1 MKLGYDLYEVV
12 SDDIISLLNSFKK
25 DHLIVFQLTKI
36 DDNTYRF
43 YLPIYQRFL
52 ARKYNMQIIKSIGI
66 LYYLVILFCKKINI
80 IGVISFALTLLICSR
95 FIFKVEITGNS
106 PSNTKLVEEVLK
118 ENNINA
124 GDLKKSYQ
132 ELNEIYDDLKASFK
146 GKIDYLNIYQEGGV
160 LFVKYTNSVGAKEVE
175 NNFQN
180 IYASKDGVIQSID
193 VSSGNIVV
201 QVNQFVK
208 KGDLLV
214 SNTITST
221 NGENKII
228 ATKGKVMAYT
238 YVTYQGEIDAKK
250 MDEGEAF
257 SYLLYTIRA
266 KLGSIDKID
275 REKVLSYDIIDNKRV
290 LKMQYVLIEDIA
302 IKEES

>member
-66 LYYLVILFCKKINI
+66 LYYLVVLFCKKINI

-290 LKMQYVLIEDIA
+290 LMQYVLIEDIA

>member
-1 MKLGYDLYEVV
+1 MKFGYDLYEVA
-12 SDDIISLLNSFKK
+12 SDDIVSLLNSFKK

-52 ARKYNMQIIKSIGI
+52 ARKYNMQIIKSIFI
-66 LYYLVILFCKKINI
+66 LYYLVVLFCKKINI
-80 IGVISFALTLLICSR
+80 IGVISFVLTLLICSR

>member
-12 SDDIISLLNSFKK
+12 SDDIISLLNAFKK

-228 ATKGKVMAYT
+228 ATKGKIMAYT

>member
-66 LYYLVILFCKKINI
+66 LYYLVVLFCKKINI

-275 REKVLSYDIIDNKRV
+275 REKVLSYDIIDKKRV

>member
-66 LYYLVILFCKKINI
+66 LYYLVVLFCKKINI

-106 PSNTKLVEEVLK
+106 PSNTMLVEEVLK

-238 YVTYQGEIDAKK
+238 YVTYQGEIDANK

>member
-66 LYYLVILFCKKINI
+66 LYYLVVLFCKKINI

-132 ELNEIYDDLKASFK
+132 ELNEIYDDLKANFK

>member
-12 SDDIISLLNSFKK
+12 SDDIISLLNAFKK

-66 LYYLVILFCKKINI
+66 LYYLVVLFCKKINI

-160 LFVKYTNSVGAKEVE
+160 LFVKYTNSVGAKEVK

-228 ATKGKVMAYT
+228 ATKGKIMAYT

>member
-12 SDDIISLLNSFKK
+12 SDDIISLLNAFKK

-66 LYYLVILFCKKINI
+66 LYYLVVLFCKKINI

-132 ELNEIYDDLKASFK
+132 GLNEIYDDLKASFK

-221 NGENKII
+221 DGENKII

>member
-228 ATKGKVMAYT
+228 ATKGKIMAYT

>member
-12 SDDIISLLNSFKK
+12 SDDIISLLNAFKK

-66 LYYLVILFCKKINI
+66 LYYLVVLFCKKINI

-228 ATKGKVMAYT
+228 ATKGKIMAYT

>member
-12 SDDIISLLNSFKK
+12 SDDIISLLNAFKK

-52 ARKYNMQIIKSIGI
+52 ARKYNMQIIKSIGV
-66 LYYLVILFCKKINI
+66 LYYLVVLFCKKINI

-221 NGENKII
+221 DGENKII
-228 ATKGKVMAYT
+228 ATKGKIMAYT

>member
-66 LYYLVILFCKKINI
+66 LYYLVVLFCKKINI

>member
-66 LYYLVILFCKKINI
+66 LYYLVVLFCKKINI

-106 PSNTKLVEEVLK
+106 PSNTMLVEEVLK

>member
-52 ARKYNMQIIKSIGI
+52 ARKYNIQIIKSIGI
-66 LYYLVILFCKKINI
+66 LYYLVVLFCKKINI

-214 SNTITST
+214 SNTIAST

>member
-12 SDDIISLLNSFKK
+12 SDDILSLLNSFKK

>member
-1 MKLGYDLYEVV
+1 MKFGYDLYEVA
-12 SDDIISLLNSFKK
+12 SDDIVSLLNSFKK

-66 LYYLVILFCKKINI
+66 LYYLVVLFCKKINI
-80 IGVISFALTLLICSR
+80 IGVISFVLTLLICSR

-250 MDEGEAF
+250 TDEGEAF

>member
-12 SDDIISLLNSFKK
+12 SDDIISLLNAFKK

-66 LYYLVILFCKKINI
+66 LYYLVVLFCKKINI

-124 GDLKKSYQ
+124 GDLKKTYQ

-208 KGDLLV
+208 MGDLLV

-228 ATKGKVMAYT
+228 ATKGKIMAYT

>member
-1 MKLGYDLYEVV
+1 MKLGYDLYEVA
-12 SDDIISLLNSFKK
+12 SDDIVSLLNSFKK

-66 LYYLVILFCKKINI
+66 LYYLVVLFCKKINI

>member
-1 MKLGYDLYEVV
+1 MKLGYDLYEIV

-66 LYYLVILFCKKINI
+66 LYYLVVLFCKKINI

-132 ELNEIYDDLKASFK
+132 ELNDIYDDLKASFK

-228 ATKGKVMAYT
+228 ATKGKVLAYT

-290 LKMQYVLIEDIA
+290 LKMQYILIEDIA

>member
-12 SDDIISLLNSFKK
+12 SDDIISLLNAFKK

-66 LYYLVILFCKKINI
+66 LYYLVVLFCKKINI

-208 KGDLLV
+208 RGDLLV

-221 NGENKII
+221 DGENKII
-228 ATKGKVMAYT
+228 ATKGKIMAYT

>member
-66 LYYLVILFCKKINI
+66 LYYLVVLFCKKINI

-208 KGDLLV
+208 KGNLLV
-214 SNTITST
+214 SNMITST

>member
-66 LYYLVILFCKKINI
+66 LYYLVVLFCKKINI
-80 IGVISFALTLLICSR
+80 IGVISFVLTLLICSR

-221 NGENKII
+221 DGENKII

>member
-66 LYYLVILFCKKINI
+66 LYYLVVLFCKKINI

-208 KGDLLV
+208 RGDLLV
-214 SNTITST
+214 SNTIIST
-221 NGENKII
+221 DGENKII

>member
-52 ARKYNMQIIKSIGI
+52 ARKYNMQIIKSIGV
-66 LYYLVILFCKKINI
+66 LYYLVVLFCKKINI

>member
-52 ARKYNMQIIKSIGI
+52 ARKYNMQIIKSIGT
-66 LYYLVILFCKKINI
+66 LYYLVVLFCKKINI

>member
-66 LYYLVILFCKKINI
+66 LYYLVVLFCKKINI

-221 NGENKII
+221 DGENKII

>member
-66 LYYLVILFCKKINI
+66 LYYLVVLFCKKINI

-124 GDLKKSYQ
+124 GDLKKSYE

>member
-1 MKLGYDLYEVV
+1 MKFGYDLYEVA

-66 LYYLVILFCKKINI
+66 LYYLVVLFCKKINI

>member
-12 SDDIISLLNSFKK
+12 SDDIISLLNAFKK

-66 LYYLVILFCKKINI
+66 LYYLVVLFCKKINI

-208 KGDLLV
+208 RGDLLV

-228 ATKGKVMAYT
+228 ATKGKIMAYT

>member
-66 LYYLVILFCKKINI
+66 LYYLVVLICKKINI
-80 IGVISFALTLLICSR
+80 IGVISFVLTLLICSR

>member
-12 SDDIISLLNSFKK
+12 SDDIISLLNAFKK

-52 ARKYNMQIIKSIGI
+52 ARKYNISIIKSIGV
-66 LYYLVILFCKKINI
+66 LYYLIVLFCKKINI

-106 PSNTKLVEEVLK
+106 PGNTKLVEEVLK

-132 ELNEIYDDLKASFK
+132 QLNDIYDDLKASFK

-180 IYASKDGVIQSID
+180 IYASKDGVIKNID

-221 NGENKII
+221 NGESKII
-228 ATKGKVMAYT
+228 ATKGKITAYT
-238 YVTYQGEIDAKK
+238 YVTYQGEVDAKK

>member
-12 SDDIISLLNSFKK
+12 SDDIISLLNAFKK

-66 LYYLVILFCKKINI
+66 LYYLVVLFCKKINI

-124 GDLKKSYQ
+124 GDLKKTYQ

-228 ATKGKVMAYT
+228 ATKGKIMAYT

>member
-66 LYYLVILFCKKINI
+66 LYYLVVLFCKKINI

-208 KGDLLV
+208 RGDLLV

-228 ATKGKVMAYT
+228 ATKGKIMAYT

>member
-1 MKLGYDLYEVV
+1 MKLGYDLYEVA
-12 SDDIISLLNSFKK
+12 SDDIVSLLNSFKK

-66 LYYLVILFCKKINI
+66 LYYLVVLFCKKINI
-80 IGVISFALTLLICSR
+80 IGVISFVLTLLICSR

>member
-1 MKLGYDLYEVV
+1 MKLGYDFYEVV
-12 SDDIISLLNSFKK
+12 SDDIISLLNAFKK

-66 LYYLVILFCKKINI
+66 LYYLVVLFCKKINI

-228 ATKGKVMAYT
+228 ATKGKIMAYT

>member
-1 MKLGYDLYEVV
+1 MKFGYDLYEVA
-12 SDDIISLLNSFKK
+12 SDDIISLLNAFKK

-66 LYYLVILFCKKINI
+66 LYYLVVLFCKKINI

-208 KGDLLV
+208 RGDLLV

-221 NGENKII
+221 DGENKII
-228 ATKGKVMAYT
+228 ATKGKIMAYT

>member
-66 LYYLVILFCKKINI
+66 LYYLVVLFCKKINI
-80 IGVISFALTLLICSR
+80 IGVISFVLTLLICSR

-132 ELNEIYDDLKASFK
+132 ELNDIYDDLKASFK

>member
-12 SDDIISLLNSFKK
+12 SDDIISLLNAFKK

-66 LYYLVILFCKKINI
+66 LYYLVVLFCKKINI

-221 NGENKII
+221 DGENKII